1 MTATDTPKRGRPPK
15 GGEIAT
21 TRAIRMTDA
30 DWEALKRI
38 GLDRMRELVRKED
51 ARQSRAQA
59 ASSPQEPR
67 SVPG

>member
-1 MTATDTPKRGRPPK
+1 MQSEAPKRGRPPK
-15 GGEIAT
+15 DGDAAT

-30 DWEALKRI
+30 DWDALKRI
-38 GLDRMRELVRKED
+38 GLDRMRELVRREA